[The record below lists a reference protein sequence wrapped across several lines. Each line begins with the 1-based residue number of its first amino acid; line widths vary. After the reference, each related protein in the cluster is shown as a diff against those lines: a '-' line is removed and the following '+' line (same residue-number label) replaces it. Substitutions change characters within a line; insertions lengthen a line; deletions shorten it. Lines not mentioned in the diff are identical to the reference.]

1 MTFGENIML
10 VFLVLYFILHTVWI
24 LLIKKLYYQF
34 ILAFE
39 GSIGILFICPI
50 ISMVYK
56 HLPPVIKKICII
68 LYYSLYFFPSLDEP
82 QIVQSSL
89 LIGNLVDTKC
99 MPGI

>member
-10 VFLVLYFILHTVWI
+10 VFLVIYFILHTVWI

-34 ILAFE
+34 VLAFE

-56 HLPPVIKKICII
+56 HLPPVIKKNMD

-89 LIGNLVDTKC
+89 LIGKLLDIKC